1 MSMPSTP
8 SSSSLQQLRSGA
20 KQGELPFALVMGE
33 AVTQLP
39 EDLYIPPD
47 ALEVFLRAFEG
58 PLDLL
63 LYLIKKQNLDIL
75 DVNVA
80 EITHQYM
87 AYVELMQ
94 EVVLDVAGDYL
105 VMAAMLAEIK
115 SRMLLPKPTQDEH
128 EEEDPRAEL
137 IRRLQEY
144 EQFKEAA
151 AGLDQ
156 IPRRGRDF
164 LTPPG
169 VALSNLP
176 VSLPEVDLTEL
187 LLAMRQLLLRESMYG
202 EHQVVREPL
211 STRARI
217 QSLLALLEQRPQLR
231 WQDLI
236 EPEAGRA
243 GVVVSFLALMEL
255 MREHIVEVVQN
266 DVFGEL
272 HLRLRPDADVSQF
285 SAQLWQEEAPQNVE

>member
-1 MSMPSTP
+1 MTVP
-8 SSSSLQQLRSGA
+8 SSPQLARLRHDA

-39 EDLYIPPD
+39 DDLYIPPD

-75 DVNVA
+75 DINVA

-94 EVVLDVAGDYL
+94 DVVLDVAGDYL

-115 SRMLLPKPTQDEH
+115 SRMLLPKPPQDEAD
-128 EEEDPRAEL
+128 EEDPRAEL

-144 EQFKEAA
+144 EQFKQAA
-151 AGLDQ
+151 EGLDALVC
-156 IPRRGRDF
+156 RGRDYW
-164 LTPPG
+164 TPPG
-169 VALSNLP
+169 EVLPGVPVAPPQVAL
-176 VSLPEVDLTEL
+176 VDLL
-187 LLAMRQLLLRESMYG
+187 YAMRQLLLRESMYG

-211 STRARI
+211 STRDRM
-217 QSLLALLEQRPQLR
+217 QSLLDLLQQRSQLTWRDVVEPQ
-231 WQDLI
+231 
-236 EPEAGRA
+236 AGRA

-255 MREHIVEVVQN
+255 MREHIIEVVQN
-266 DVFGEL
+266 DVFGDL
-272 HLRLRPDADVSQF
+272 HLRLRPDANITEF
-285 SAQLWQEEAPQNVE
+285 SLTLWQKEVDQNDH

>member
-1 MSMPSTP
+1 MLKSSTAL
-8 SSSSLQQLRSGA
+8 SSHLQHLRTVA
-20 KQGELPFALVMGE
+20 QQGELPFALVMGQ

-63 LYLIKKQNLDIL
+63 LYLIKKQNLNIL
-75 DVNVA
+75 DINVA

-115 SRMLLPKPTQDEH
+115 SQMLLPRLSH
-128 EEEDPRAEL
+128 EEIPEEDPRAEL

-151 AGLDQ
+151 AGLDGLA
-156 IPRRGRDF
+156 RRGRDF
-164 LTPPG
+164 LSCPGATLSAAPSTPPQ
-169 VALSNLP
+169 
-176 VSLPEVDLTEL
+176 VDLTDL
-187 LLAMRQLLLRESMYG
+187 LGAMRQLLLRESMYG
-202 EHQVVREPL
+202 EHQVVRETL
-211 STRARI
+211 STQVRM
-217 QSLLALLEQRPQLR
+217 QSLLALLQQQPQLN
-231 WQDLI
+231 WHDLI
-236 EPEAGRA
+236 EPQTGRA
-243 GVVVSFLALMEL
+243 GVVVSFLAIMEL
-255 MREHIVEVVQN
+255 MREHIIEVVQN
-266 DVFGEL
+266 DLFGHL

-285 SAQLWQEEAPQNVE
+285 SAQLWQQESAYHDD

>member
-1 MSMPSTP
+1 MTAQHR
-8 SSSSLQQLRSGA
+8 LQHLRQNA
-20 KQGELPFALVMGE
+20 QQTELPFALVLGE

-75 DVNVA
+75 EINVA
-80 EITHQYM
+80 DITHQYM

-105 VMAAMLAEIK
+105 VMAAMLTEIK
-115 SRMLLPKPTQDEH
+115 SRMLLPKPPQEDE

-144 EQFKEAA
+144 EQFKQAA
-151 AGLDQ
+151 ENLDGL
-156 IPRRGRDF
+156 PRRGRDF
-164 LTPPG
+164 WTPSG
-169 VALSNLP
+169 VALHQ
-176 VSLPEVDLTEL
+176 VSSAPPQVEL
-187 LLAMRQLLLRESMYG
+187 LEVLAAMRQLLLRESMYG

-211 STRARI
+211 STRVRMQAM
-217 QSLLALLEQRPQLR
+217 LALLEQREQLSWR
-231 WQDLI
+231 DLI
-236 EPEAGRA
+236 EPQAGRA

-255 MREHIVEVVQN
+255 MREHIIEVLQG
-266 DVFGEL
+266 DVFGEIY
-272 HLRLRPDADVSQF
+272 LRLNAEADVAQF
-285 SAQLWQEEAPQNVE
+285 KAELGKKERVDYDS

>member
-1 MSMPSTP
+1 MTAEHR
-8 SSSSLQQLRSGA
+8 LQHLRQNA
-20 KQGELPFALVMGE
+20 QQTELPFAVVLGE

-75 DVNVA
+75 DIHVA
-80 EITHQYM
+80 DITHQYM

-105 VMAAMLAEIK
+105 VMAAMLTEIK
-115 SRMLLPKPTQDEH
+115 SRMLLPKPPQEH
-128 EEEDPRAEL
+128 EDEEDPRAEL

-144 EQFKEAA
+144 EQFKQAA
-151 AGLDQ
+151 ENLDAL
-156 IPRRGRDF
+156 PRRGRDF
-164 LTPPG
+164 WTPSGEVLRQVPSTPPQ
-169 VALSNLP
+169 V
-176 VSLPEVDLTEL
+176 EL
-187 LLAMRQLLLRESMYG
+187 LEVLAAMRQLLLRESMYG

-211 STRARI
+211 STRARMHAM
-217 QSLLALLEQRPQLR
+217 LALLEQREQLSWR
-231 WQDLI
+231 DLI
-236 EPEAGRA
+236 EPRAGRA

-255 MREHIVEVVQN
+255 MREHIIEVLQG

-272 HLRLRPDADVSQF
+272 YLRLNAEANVAQF
-285 SAQLWQEEAPQNVE
+285 KAELGKKEIEDYDS

>member
-1 MSMPSTP
+1 MNQPRSN
-8 SSSSLQQLRSGA
+8 LRSVRSGV
-20 KQGELPFALVMGE
+20 KQGELPFAFVMGE
-33 AVTQLP
+33 AVTELP
-39 EDLYIPPD
+39 DDLYIPPD

-75 DVNVA
+75 DIHVA

-94 EVVLDVAGDYL
+94 EVALDVAGDYL

-115 SRMLLPKPTQDEH
+115 SRMLLPRPPQEDV

-144 EQFKEAA
+144 EQFKQAA
-151 AGLDQ
+151 EGLDEL
-156 IPRRGRDF
+156 PRRGRDF
-164 LTPPG
+164 WTPPG
-169 VALSNLP
+169 ATLVGTDRTPPQVELM
-176 VSLPEVDLTEL
+176 DLL
-187 LLAMRQLLLRESMYG
+187 FAMRQLLLRESMYG

-211 STRARI
+211 STRARMQSI
-217 QSLLALLEQRPQLR
+217 LSLLGARSQLS
-231 WQDLI
+231 WHDLI
-236 EPEAGRA
+236 EPQAGRA

-266 DVFGEL
+266 EVFGEL
-272 HLRLRPDADVSQF
+272 HCRLNPEVDVTELSL
-285 SAQLWQEEAPQNVE
+285 QLWQEESEPHDN